1 MSTAKTDRTLDG
13 LELHSAHGYL
23 LDSFLRAGRVDYVC
37 DLVREICL
45 QLGPG
50 YPIALR
56 FSQWTVRDLEARQF
70 QTPQE
75 LEQAL
80 IPLKNAGVDIFHAST
95 RRFWLPEFPDSDLN
109 LAGWTRKITDAP
121 TITVGNVGLDT
132 SLFCGSGPE
141 SAGELLR
148 RYSHGEFDL
157 VAIGQP
163 LLSDAQWCLKVRDDR
178 TDEIV
183 DHTAAANQLYP

>member
-132 SLFCGSGPE
+132 SLSVVQVLRAPVNCCDDIIMENSTWSPSVGRCSVTLSG
-141 SAGELLR
+141 A
-148 RYSHGEFDL
+148 
-157 VAIGQP
+157 
-163 LLSDAQWCLKVRDDR
+163 
-178 TDEIV
+178 
-183 DHTAAANQLYP
+183 

>member
-1 MSTAKTDRTLDG
+1 MSTAKTDKTLDG

-80 IPLKNAGVDIFHAST
+80 IPLKNAGFVIFRSEE
-95 RRFWLPEFPDSDLN
+95 RR
-109 LAGWTRKITDAP
+109 
-121 TITVGNVGLDT
+121 
-132 SLFCGSGPE
+132 
-141 SAGELLR
+141 
-148 RYSHGEFDL
+148 
-157 VAIGQP
+157 
-163 LLSDAQWCLKVRDDR
+163 
-178 TDEIV
+178 
-183 DHTAAANQLYP
+183 